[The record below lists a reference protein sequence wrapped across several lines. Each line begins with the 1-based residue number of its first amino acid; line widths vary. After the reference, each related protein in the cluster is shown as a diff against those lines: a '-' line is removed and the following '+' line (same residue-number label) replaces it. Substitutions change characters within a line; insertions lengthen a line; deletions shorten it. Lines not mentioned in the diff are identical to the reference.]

1 MPRRRRREVRGR
13 CRCGSSRPADASVLG
28 SDSGAGFSVPGF
40 ASHEAVK
47 LLVEAGFTPVDAIRI
62 ATLEGAKFLGVD
74 DRVGS
79 IARGKEADL
88 LIVRGDPS
96 TNIQDLS
103 NVSHVFANGKLHDP
117 QALLSAVTG
126 QVGWR

>member
-1 MPRRRRREVRGR
+1 MDVSYSDRIRARVSAYQDSRRTRR
-13 CRCGSSRPADASVLG
+13 SS
-28 SDSGAGFSVPGF
+28 F
-40 ASHEAVK
+40 
-47 LLVEAGFTPVDAIRI
+47 LVEAGFTPVDAIRI
-62 ATLEGAKFLGVD
+62 ATLEGATFLGID

-126 QVGWR
+126 QFGWR

>member
-1 MPRRRRREVRGR
+1 MRGR
-13 CRCGSSRPADASVLG
+13 CRCGSSRLADASVLG
-28 SDSGAGFSVPGF
+28 CDPCCGFSLPGF
-40 ASHEAVK
+40 ASHDAVK
-47 LLVEAGFTPVDAIRI
+47 LLVEAGFTPLDAIRI
-62 ATLEGAKFLGVD
+62 ATLEGAKFLDVE

-79 IARGKEADL
+79 IAQGKEADL

>member
-1 MPRRRRREVRGR
+1 MVLHNIRVVDGDRQR
-13 CRCGSSRPADASVLG
+13 SVNE
-28 SDSGAGFSVPGF
+28 PG
-40 ASHEAVK
+40 HRHR
-47 LLVEAGFTPVDAIRI
+47 L
-62 ATLEGAKFLGVD
+62 D